1 MFSVLRSLESGAEC
15 TKDLYSSLFC
25 HTVDGDRRVWRL
37 NRTLRWLLYLVSAG
51 LLVIGALF
59 IMASSYVFSRLP
71 TGIVLIGLGLVI
83 AYFSRERKPIT
94 IRQEV
99 TVSGVPTVKEIKCPV
114 CGAILNAEKVQ
125 VIDGKPFMTC
135 DYCSN
140 KFEVTEEPKW

>member
-1 MFSVLRSLESGAEC
+1 M
-15 TKDLYSSLFC
+15 
-25 HTVDGDRRVWRL
+25 DGDPEGFGGL
-37 NRTLRWLLYLVSAG
+37 NKAFRWLLYLVSAG
-51 LLVIGALF
+51 LLVLGTLF
-59 IMASSYVFSRLP
+59 IMASSYAFPRLP

-114 CGAILNAEKVQ
+114 CGAILNAEKMQ
-125 VIDGKPFMTC
+125 VIKGKPFMTC
-135 DYCSN
+135 DYCGN